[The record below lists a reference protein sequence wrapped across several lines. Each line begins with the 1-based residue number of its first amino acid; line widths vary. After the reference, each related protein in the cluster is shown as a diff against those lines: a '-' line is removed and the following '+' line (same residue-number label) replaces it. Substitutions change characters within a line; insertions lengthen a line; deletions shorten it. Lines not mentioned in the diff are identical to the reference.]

1 MIELKG
7 PIDIVFLDADKS
19 GFIDYLNKLLP
30 SVRPGGLIIAHNT
43 TRPGSAMQDY
53 IKAVTT
59 NDDLDTMFLHKQPR
73 GIGVTL
79 KKR

>member
-1 MIELKG
+1 ME
-7 PIDIVFLDADKS
+7 
-19 GFIDYLNKLLP
+19 
-30 SVRPGGLIIAHNT
+30 
-43 TRPGSAMQDY
+43 DY

-59 NDDLDTMFLHKQPR
+59 NPQLETKFIHKHGQ